1 MSKRSNRNKNMWDI
15 QPPYLLLYGIDVNT
29 EKDLKKRLSEIK
41 EEKISLIELITDK
54 MSELKGKTRDEFLNK
69 DIKAVEIGPG
79 EGIMAKW
86 LSDYVGHVYC
96 FDISENMLDACKKYT
111 SKIKNIS
118 THLIGYHPVNHKQI
132 SDYLIGRGMGNGIDM
147 VYSQS
152 VFIHLSPFDFYI
164 YFKDLYPFLKTNAL
178 IWIDITDGDVEKFT
192 FNDKSLQIQLDT
204 YKEFVDY
211 SGKYQNLKT
220 MFYINSKSTLEKIG
234 NELGYELVWSEGSI
248 YMDNN
253 VSLIFKKI

>member
-1 MSKRSNRNKNMWDI
+1 
-15 QPPYLLLYGIDVNT
+15 
-29 EKDLKKRLSEIK
+29 
-41 EEKISLIELITDK
+41 
-54 MSELKGKTRDEFLNK
+54 MSELKGKTRNGFPNK
-69 DIKAVEIGPG
+69 DIKAVEIGSG

-96 FDISENMLDACKKYT
+96 FDISESMLDACKKYT

-118 THLIGYHPVNHKQI
+118 THLIGYHPVNYKQI
-132 SDYLIGRGMGNGIDM
+132 SDYLIDKGMGNGIDM

-178 IWIDITDGDVEKFT
+178 IWIDINDGDLEKFT
-192 FNDKSLQIQLDT
+192 FNDRDLQRQLGT

-211 SGKYQNLKT
+211 SGTYQNLKT
-220 MFYINSKSTLEKIG
+220 MFYINSKSALEKIG

-248 YMDNN
+248 YMGNN

>member
-1 MSKRSNRNKNMWDI
+1 MWDI

-41 EEKISLIELITDK
+41 EEKISMIELIMDK
-54 MSELKGKTRDEFLNK
+54 MSELKGKTRDKFLNK
-69 DIKAVEIGPG
+69 NIKAVEIGPG

-86 LSDYVGHVYC
+86 LSDYVDHVYC
-96 FDISENMLDACKKYT
+96 FDISETMLDACKKYT

-118 THLIGYHPVNHKQI
+118 THLIGYHPVKYKQI
-132 SDYLIGRGMGNGIDM
+132 SDYLIDKGMGNSIDI

-178 IWIDITDGDVEKFT
+178 IWIDINDGDNEKFT
-192 FNDKSLQIQLDT
+192 FNDRDLQRQLDT

-211 SGKYQNLKT
+211 PNKYQNLKT
-220 MFYINSKSTLEKIG
+220 LFYINSKSTLEKIG
-234 NELGYELVWSEGSI
+234 NELGYELIWSEGSI

>member
-1 MSKRSNRNKNMWDI
+1 MWDI
-15 QPPYLLLYGIDVNT
+15 PPPYLLLYGIDVNT

-41 EEKISLIELITDK
+41 EEKISMIELIMDK
-54 MSELKGKTRDEFLNK
+54 MSELKGKTRDKFLNK
-69 DIKAVEIGPG
+69 NIKAVEIGPG

-86 LSDYVGHVYC
+86 VADYVDHVYC
-96 FDISENMLDACKKYT
+96 FDISETMLDACKKYT

-118 THLIGYHPVNHKQI
+118 THLIGYHPVKYKQI
-132 SDYLIGRGMGNGIDM
+132 SDYLIDKGMGNSIDI

-178 IWIDITDGDVEKFT
+178 IWIDINDGDNEKFT
-192 FNDKSLQIQLDT
+192 FNDRDLQRQLDT

-211 SGKYQNLKT
+211 PNKYQNLKT
-220 MFYINSKSTLEKIG
+220 LFYINSKSTLEKIG
-234 NELGYELVWSEGSI
+234 NELGYELIWSEGSI

>member
-1 MSKRSNRNKNMWDI
+1 MSKRLNKNKNMWDI

-86 LSDYVGHVYC
+86 LSEYVGHVYC
-96 FDISENMLDACKKYT
+96 FDISVNMLDTCKNYT
-111 SKIKNIS
+111 SKNKNVS

-164 YFKDLYPFLKTNAL
+164 YFKDLYPLLKTNAL
-178 IWIDITDGDVEKFT
+178 IWIDINDGDLEKFT
-192 FNDKSLQIQLDT
+192 FNDKELQRQLDT